1 MYLVLVAVHILLTVS
16 WLGVDPGVFIGSHMI
31 RNAAY
36 EPGSRFLVS
45 RLMGYLDLSPRLSV
59 PLMFAV
65 GLHLSVLGGLS
76 AIPESVVWITWAIA
90 LAWCAAI
97 VYAFVLQHR
106 SEGAH
111 SLSEAQRA
119 WLRAYRRVDLWS
131 RWAWTAAIGAF
142 VVSGVF
148 YPAWLSL
155 KVALFGV
162 IILVG
167 NVLRLL
173 PGTSSMALMAE
184 IHRNGSTP
192 EREAALYRR
201 LSRTYPIILLIYA
214 CVVASVFLGVLKP
227 T

>member
-1 MYLVLVAVHILLTVS
+1 
-16 WLGVDPGVFIGSHMI
+16 
-31 RNAAY
+31 
-36 EPGSRFLVS
+36 

-65 GLHLSVLGGLS
+65 GLHLSLLGGLT
-76 AIPESVVWITWAIA
+76 AISGSFVWITWVIAI
-90 LAWCAAI
+90 AWCAAI

-111 SLSEAQRA
+111 PLSDAQRA
-119 WLRAYRRVDLWS
+119 WLRAYRRVAIWS
-131 RWAWTAAIGAF
+131 RWAWTAAIGALLLG
-142 VVSGVF
+142 GVF

-184 IHRNGSTP
+184 IHRHGSTP
-192 EREAALYRR
+192 ERE
-201 LSRTYPIILLIYA
+201 T
-214 CVVASVFLGVLKP
+214 
-227 T
+227 